1 MDLSIRTSKEN
12 GSFDVFVN
20 DALIT
25 SYYTFEEA
33 KNAGMRDLKF
43 LAMGRM
49 STYTIYL
56 NDLRWEL
63 ESLKYK
69 LDKIVDCRRAI
80 ELMDS
85 QARTRVDEEGL
96 KDRVWFLTREIGR
109 VEQSITDYGL
119 KIEAIKQ
126 ALSELEDI
134 K

>member
-12 GSFDVFVN
+12 GSFEVFVN
-20 DALIT
+20 DSLIT
-25 SYYTFEEA
+25 SYYNFEEA
-33 KNAGMRDLKF
+33 KNVGMRDLKF
-43 LAMGRM
+43 LALGRLN
-49 STYTIYL
+49 TYTLYL
-56 NDLRWEL
+56 NDCRQEL
-63 ESLKYK
+63 ECLQYK
-69 LDKIVDCRRAI
+69 IDKIVDCQRAI